1 MTMLR
6 VTQGSTSRGALVG
19 LQASAGRLSA
29 LQQQLSSG
37 RQITKP
43 SDDPTGTVSA
53 LQLRSQLKQ
62 ITQYQAS
69 ATDALGWLTTVD
81 SAYSSITSQ
90 LQQVRTLVLQGMN
103 TGTGSAGSNTAIAQ
117 QVDQARASLLSL
129 ANSSYLGR
137 PVFGGTTAGTVA
149 FDSTGAYVGDTGT
162 VSRTVG
168 PNTTVDL
175 NTPGTTAFG
184 PNGSNLFDLLSTISS
199 DLVSSP
205 ANLGADLTALDARQV
220 AITGDQSLAG
230 AKYQRIQG
238 VQTTSSTNT
247 IQLKSQLSDLQDID
261 LADMAVQVSSANAAY
276 QAALA
281 TTAKISQISLL
292 DFLR

>member
-1 MTMLR
+1 MLR
-6 VTQGSTSRGALVG
+6 VTEGAASRGALVG
-19 LQASAGRLSA
+19 LQTSASRLSA

-43 SDDPTGTVSA
+43 SDNPTGTVSA

-103 TGTGSAGSNTAIAQ
+103 TGTGSASSNEAIAQ

-129 ANSSYLGR
+129 ANASYLGR
-137 PVFGGTTAGTVA
+137 PVFGGTTASTVA
-149 FDSTGAYVGDTGT
+149 FDSTGAYVGDSGT

-175 NTPGTTAFG
+175 NTPGTTGFG
-184 PNGSNLFDLLSTISS
+184 PNGSNLFDLLSSISN
-199 DLVSSP
+199 DLRTNPSG
-205 ANLGADLTALDARQV
+205 LGADLTALDARQV
-220 AITGDQSLAG
+220 AITGDQALAG

>member
-1 MTMLR
+1 M
-6 VTQGSTSRGALVG
+6 
-19 LQASAGRLSA
+19 
-29 LQQQLSSG
+29 
-37 RQITKP
+37 
-43 SDDPTGTVSA
+43 
-53 LQLRSQLKQ
+53 
-62 ITQYQAS
+62 
-69 ATDALGWLTTVD
+69 
-81 SAYSSITSQ
+81 
-90 LQQVRTLVLQGMN
+90 
-103 TGTGSAGSNTAIAQ
+103 
-117 QVDQARASLLSL
+117 
-129 ANSSYLGR
+129 
-137 PVFGGTTAGTVA
+137 FGGTTAGTVA
-149 FDSTGAYVGDTGT
+149 FDSSGAYVGDTGT

-184 PNGSNLFDLLSTISS
+184 PNGSNLFDLLSTISN
-199 DLVSSP
+199 DLRTNPSG
-205 ANLGADLTALDARQV
+205 LGADLTSLDARQL
-220 AITGDQSLAG
+220 AITADQSLAG

-238 VQTTSSTNT
+238 VQTTSNTNT